1 MKKQIIYK
9 VTSVLLL
16 SLPLVT
22 LAVAGSLPTGLTGPT
37 AASVKDIVDAVFKIF
52 GVLAGAI
59 AMVFVALGLFKFA
72 TSGGDPRALDEAKTS
87 LIWGAVG
94 IAIAVLLGNIANI
107 LTFFNITWAT

>member
-59 AMVFVALGLFKFA
+59 AMVFVALGYLNLLLQVEIPGHWMRQKQVLF
-72 TSGGDPRALDEAKTS
+72 GVRLE
-87 LIWGAVG
+87 
-94 IAIAVLLGNIANI
+94 
-107 LTFFNITWAT
+107 